1 MERYAIEKIIG
12 EGTYGIV
19 YKAIE
24 KSSKDLVAIK
34 KFKFLTGAVSTSHV
48 VWTTVVDDN
57 MSKRE
62 LQACSMLN
70 HPNIIAFRYSFRGD
84 GFLHLV
90 FDYAPST
97 LSRVIAKH
105 KQGLRLAQ
113 ARVVAFQLCKA
124 IHCCH
129 QNKIIHRDIKPEN
142 ILLDDKGNVKLC
154 DFGVAR
160 TIQFDGDALSDYVAT
175 RWYRPPEQE
184 LRCTNYSYSAD
195 IWSIGCVVCEML
207 TGQPLFRG
215 ENQLDQIKL
224 IQEMLGPLPPAL
236 ASKLPKGVSFA
247 KATYPATTLQERFQG
262 TFPPDAM
269 DFVSRMIVLDARKR
283 LTAQESLNHPFVAKL
298 REEELVEQRS
308 RKRRP
313 TFERDDI
320 EEEIDGGSKGESD
333 DDEMEGSGP
342 SLDDMRIDE
351 SMSLAAM
358 AKVGHRVPTVVL
370 RNSKSFK
377 DGGDDIQEI
386 IEGDDNNAARRRIS
400 MHGSNVSMN
409 SDHAA
414 YDDDF
419 EDYESECKR

>member
-1 MERYAIEKIIG
+1 MEKYVVEKIIG

-34 KFKFLTGAVSTSHV
+34 KFKFQSDES
-48 VWTTVVDDN
+48 
-57 MSKRE
+57 MSRRE

-97 LSRVIAKH
+97 LSKVIAKY
-105 KQGLRLAQ
+105 KQGLRPAQ
-113 ARVVAFQLCKA
+113 VRSVAFQLCKA

-160 TIQFDGDALSDYVAT
+160 SIQFEGEALSDYVAT

-195 IWSIGCVVCEML
+195 IWSIGCVVAEMFL
-207 TGQPLFRG
+207 GYPLFRG
-215 ENQLDQIKL
+215 ENQMDQIKL
-224 IQEMLGPLPPAL
+224 IQEMLGPLPQTL
-236 ASKLPKGVSFA
+236 AAKLPKGIAFA
-247 KATYPATTLQERFQG
+247 KSSCQTLSLKDR
-262 TFPPDAM
+262 
-269 DFVSRMIVLDARKR
+269 FVSTIPTDGLDFIARTVALDTKRRMTSI
-283 LTAQESLNHPFVAKL
+283 ECLNHPFFAKI
-298 REEELVEQRS
+298 REAELVEQRS
-308 RKRRP
+308 RRRRP
-313 TFERDDI
+313 TLERDDI
-320 EEEIDGGSKGESD
+320 EEDIDCKDNSG
-333 DDEMEGSGP
+333 DELDESGP

-351 SMSLAAM
+351 SMYLAAAM
-358 AKVGHRVPTVVL
+358 AKDGRKGPKAN
-370 RNSKSFK
+370 RGSKSMK
-377 DGGDDIQEI
+377 DGDDIQEI
-386 IEGDDNNAARRRIS
+386 IEDDENNVSRRRVS
-400 MHGSNVSMN
+400 VHGSNVSMH
-409 SDHAA
+409 SDHTM

-419 EDYESECKR
+419 EDYESDYKR